1 MAKVPTLTGV
11 TKAVLEYLH
20 AIGGRDFETAF
31 EADSRS
37 GTITGA
43 SGFSRVSLHF
53 DYDEPRAEMTLT
65 ILKKPMLALASLLW
79 AEFSYA
85 VMDTRRALSLPP
97 VMGAMFKHNGVVSL

>member
-1 MAKVPTLTGV
+1 MSKVQTFKGV

-20 AIGGRDFETAF
+20 EVGGRDFITEF
-31 EADSRS
+31 QEDGRR

-43 SGFSRVSLHF
+43 SGLGRVSLHF

-65 ILKKPMLALASLLW
+65 ILKKPMLAPASLLW

-85 VMDTRRALSLPP
+85 VIDARRALSLPP
-97 VMGAMFKHNGVVSL
+97 VAQQDVRPDLQVN